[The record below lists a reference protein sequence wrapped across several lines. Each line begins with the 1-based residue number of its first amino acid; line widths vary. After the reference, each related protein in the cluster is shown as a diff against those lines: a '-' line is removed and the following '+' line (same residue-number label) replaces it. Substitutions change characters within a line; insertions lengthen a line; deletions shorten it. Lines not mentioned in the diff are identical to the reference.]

1 MMPYNSSYMKHIL
14 LLLGDIEKK
23 HKLEVSPLC
32 DREANTVGNIQ
43 IGK

>member
-1 MMPYNSSYMKHIL
+1 MNYIVL
-14 LLLGDIEKK
+14 FLGDIEKK